1 MKTKSF
7 QAYLEKRLN
16 KKEITEIKE
25 QAKLE
30 KQALQNLQSD
40 ISNAIAEYM
49 SQEKIGFNELV
60 KRLGASPTQ
69 VSKIQKGEA
78 NLTIASLAHIFA
90 LIKKQ
95 PHITTRAS

>member
-7 QAYLEKRLN
+7 QTYLERRLN
-16 KKEITEIKE
+16 KQEITEIQE
-25 QAKLE
+25 QASLE
-30 KQALQNLQSD
+30 KAALQSLQDD
-40 ISNAIAEYM
+40 ISNAVAEYM
-49 SQEKIGFNELV
+49 TKEKIGFNELV

-90 LIKKQ
+90 LLKKQ
-95 PHITTRAS
+95 PHIVMQSA